1 MAVVVLQ
8 LDEEFQVAMARTL
21 VEAPQSAL
29 VAVADPNSRAGHI
42 VVADTYEEAVAYAQ
56 EYVGQGC
63 RAVVWEVPN
72 RRGNR

>member
-29 VAVADPNSRAGHI
+29 VAVADPNSRSGHI

-56 EYVGQGC
+56 DYVAKGC
-63 RAVVWEVPN
+63 RAVVWEVPA
-72 RRGNR
+72 RRPPR